1 MAPAPVWED
10 EHTEI
15 VPRIVVARRRR
26 AAICMMLAIVALLA
40 AAATLAIPHRHRV
53 EQATRDAL
61 AAKATQL
68 GVVLDEALKKTRD
81 RAEGFAGTPVLE
93 AGILTDAAT
102 VADIVKTEFRLRT
115 KPNETLELFQLRGD
129 AITSL
134 VRVPAS
140 APPLRFVKDELARV
154 ENRGG
159 LAVVVSVPVAP
170 YNNTPELSGQLAL
183 GAKVDLAALALAGD
197 ADEAVLVANGLEIEL
212 VPRQRHDA
220 DAMTLPVSVDGTW
233 KLGALS
239 LRATPA
245 MSPYVASWVP
255 PVRYAAL
262 ALGVTL
268 LAIGFVVLARAKR
281 G

>member
-1 MAPAPVWED
+1 
-10 EHTEI
+10 
-15 VPRIVVARRRR
+15 
-26 AAICMMLAIVALLA
+26 MMLAIGALLA

-53 EQATRDAL
+53 EQATRDSL
-61 AAKATQL
+61 TAKATQL

-102 VADIVKTEFRLRT
+102 VADIVKTEYRLRT

-129 AITSL
+129 TTTSL

-140 APPLRFVKDELARV
+140 APAIRFVKNELARV

-183 GAKVDLAALALAGD
+183 AAKVDLAALALAGD
-197 ADEAVLVANGLEIEL
+197 ADEAVLAAGGHEIDL
-212 VPRQRHDA
+212 VPRQRHDVN
-220 DAMTLPVSVDGTW
+220 AMTLPVTVDGTW
-233 KLGALS
+233 KLGPIS

-245 MSPYVASWVP
+245 MSPYVAPWVP
-255 PVRYAAL
+255 PVRYAAI

-281 G
+281 S